1 MTNQDYKNFIETEIL
16 KGIIFNED
24 SYNVD
29 AGEHFELAPND
40 IVTLDIGSYGK
51 KIIADMKAFKN
62 AKYSQVEIDDTTKE
76 VTINGQP
83 LQSDSSG
90 GQAGGAGQT
99 SGQKM
104 EPQTRSSVVDFLKL
118 LKANGAL
125 DKLKDLDPATKQKIA
140 GEILKLIQGDADASS
155 PTQSAAPE
163 ATANG
168 GQEESIKN
176 NVMNVLQNDEAGK
189 KVAHGNP
196 KNLETIAN
204 GAANRRNAQEIVDD
218 LRKVNGGTFTVSDD
232 IKHVIGKALGEV
244 GRAQDTSGLTE
255 STMWLLKESYIIL
268 SETDNSNAGNSG
280 GGVPSRAEAGNALNK
295 RDTTNGSMKPS
306 AAPPNGSDKGTAV
319 ADPPADPSVSPP
331 ADITK
336 DAGTPPK
343 ADGKDQKDP
352 QPAAASG
359 VDPNAT
365 LGQLEKSNPEDPK
378 VAHYIKL
385 KNNYLKLAKIFGN
398 SINPGSTV
406 LAKVKQPDGQGMV
419 SVVRMKKKGTDQT
432 GKSTYETDAD
442 AEAFDVPVTNDVVK
456 KRMPV
461 EQAKKTGLLARIFG
475 G

>member
-40 IVTLDIGSYGK
+40 IVTLDVGSYGK
-51 KIIADMKAFKN
+51 KVITDMKAFKN
-62 AKYSQVEIDDTTKE
+62 AKHSQVEIDDTTNE

-90 GQAGGAGQT
+90 GSSQAGGETG
-99 SGQKM
+99 GQKM
-104 EPQTRSSVVDFLKL
+104 EPQTRSNVVDFLKL

-140 GEILKLIQGDADASS
+140 GEILKLIQGGGSAQPQAADPAAQQATPAAMSPEETKALDDNMNAAKNLPNGPHPDEIENLKKFTTDNGKKYKTKEEFLNAYKATKPDADFNNQNYTKMIMNAW
-155 PTQSAAPE
+155 
-163 ATANG
+163 TA
-168 GQEESIKN
+168 
-176 NVMNVLQNDEAGK
+176 
-189 KVAHGNP
+189 
-196 KNLETIAN
+196 
-204 GAANRRNAQEIVDD
+204 
-218 LRKVNGGTFTVSDD
+218 VNGNKDFQNVT
-232 IKHVIGKALGEV
+232 
-244 GRAQDTSGLTE
+244 QMQE
-255 STMWLLKESYIIL
+255 SEMWLLKESFIIL
-268 SETDNSNAGNSG
+268 FELDASNVAQPGADPTQAGVDAAIKKKEAG
-280 GGVPSRAEAGNALNK
+280 ATATPQPAAPPEAGN
-295 RDTTNGSMKPS
+295 KP
-306 AAPPNGSDKGTAV
+306 PV
-319 ADPPADPSVSPP
+319 ADPAAKPEKPPADPK
-331 ADITK
+331 ADK
-336 DAGTPPK
+336 KEDPK
-343 ADGKDQKDP
+343 AG
-352 QPAAASG
+352 G
-359 VDPNAT
+359 IDPNAT
-365 LGQLEKSNPEDPK
+365 LGQLEKSNPTDPK

-406 LAKVKQPDGQGMV
+406 LAKVKQPDGKGMV